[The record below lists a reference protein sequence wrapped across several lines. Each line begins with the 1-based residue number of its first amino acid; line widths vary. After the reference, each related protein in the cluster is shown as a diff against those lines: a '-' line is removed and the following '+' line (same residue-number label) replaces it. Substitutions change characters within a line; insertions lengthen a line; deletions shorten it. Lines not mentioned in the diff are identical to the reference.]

1 MFQMLPNY
9 VSTSRFRS
17 LGRKI
22 LLDKPTGLFLVV
34 FSGRFSW
41 LCSKF
46 WKMNANRKQHFE
58 NRLSISAIIG
68 IFWAWRDRNKSTEE
82 YMLGG
87 GNVNFIPIAM
97 SLATTFFSAIAVLGI
112 PAEFYIY
119 GTMYTYFL
127 VPYLICTILSAEI
140 FGPIYMDMGL
150 TSTYEYLEVRFF
162 NWSRLLNNI

>member
-1 MFQMLPNY
+1 
-9 VSTSRFRS
+9 
-17 LGRKI
+17 
-22 LLDKPTGLFLVV
+22 
-34 FSGRFSW
+34 
-41 LCSKF
+41 
-46 WKMNANRKQHFE
+46 
-58 NRLSISAIIG
+58 
-68 IFWAWRDRNKSTEE
+68 
-82 YMLGG
+82 MLGG

>member
-1 MFQMLPNY
+1 
-9 VSTSRFRS
+9 
-17 LGRKI
+17 
-22 LLDKPTGLFLVV
+22 
-34 FSGRFSW
+34 
-41 LCSKF
+41 
-46 WKMNANRKQHFE
+46 
-58 NRLSISAIIG
+58 
-68 IFWAWRDRNKSTEE
+68 
-82 YMLGG
+82 MLGG

-150 TSTYEYLEVRFF
+150 TSTYEYLEVRFL
-162 NWSRLLNNI
+162 NWSRKGLRNLTSIQISCIKLYSWFLYSGLKKRQEDTF